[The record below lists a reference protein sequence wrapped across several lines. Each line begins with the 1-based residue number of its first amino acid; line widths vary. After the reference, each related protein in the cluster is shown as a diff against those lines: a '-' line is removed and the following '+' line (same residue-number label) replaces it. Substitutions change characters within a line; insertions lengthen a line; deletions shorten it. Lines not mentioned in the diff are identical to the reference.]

1 MEVGNDME
9 NVIVD
14 AKSLIS
20 EIDKQFQKM
29 QKKGTGDE
37 VRFADCIRE
46 TFSKLEASSNLDN
59 KLLITL
65 EKFYQQGSLLVGLSS
80 LELDESTRLAWRQYD
95 QYHYTTIKPQLKV
108 YGPTVIL

>member
-14 AKSLIS
+14 VKSLIT
-20 EIDKQFQKM
+20 EMDKQFQKM
-29 QKKGTGDE
+29 KKKGTVDE
-37 VRFADCIRE
+37 VRFAEYIRE
-46 TFSKLEASSNLDN
+46 TLSKLEVSSNVDN

-65 EKFYQQGSLLVGLSS
+65 EKFYQHCSLLIGLSS
-80 LELDESTRLAWRQYD
+80 LELDEPTRLAWRQYD
-95 QYHYTTIKPQLKV
+95 QYHYATIKPHLKV

>member
-29 QKKGTGDE
+29 KKKGTGDE

-46 TFSKLEASSNLDN
+46 ILSKLEASSNLDN

-65 EKFYQQGSLLVGLSS
+65 EKFYQQCSLLVGLSS

-95 QYHYTTIKPQLKV
+95 QYHYATIKPQLKV